1 MKNENKV
8 LKLLDDERID
18 HKVALVFCRQFN
30 FQPGLIKLLTAGPV
44 ANLSDLL
51 SVYLDAGMHREA
63 RTICTDHGYKNTDLW
78 RKALSFWSARTEN
91 DKIVDELK
99 AALPTANK
107 SLPLITIMML
117 LKDSNAPISI
127 IKRLF

>member
-1 MKNENKV
+1 M

-107 SLPLITIMML
+107 SLPLITIMLL

>member
-1 MKNENKV
+1 M